1 MRYFHLMIAVVAL
14 VGCGG
19 GKDSNTAKITDIR
32 LEKALSEEFPFAVSN
47 AEILYTDQVRTTQE
61 LELNQMGIKSIEGIQ
76 VFRNLEHLWLEGNQ
90 LTDVTA
96 LEKLTQ
102 LTYLSLHNNKLT
114 DVKGLENFTKLE
126 YLELGNNPDLTKAQI
141 AELQKA
147 LPKCEIY
154 SNPTK

>member
-1 MRYFHLMIAVVAL
+1 
-14 VGCGG
+14 
-19 GKDSNTAKITDIR
+19 
-32 LEKALSEEFPFAVSN
+32 
-47 AEILYTDQVRTTQE
+47 
-61 LELNQMGIKSIEGIQ
+61 MGIKSIEGIQ

-147 LPKCEIY
+147 LPKCKITH
-154 SNPTK
+154 NATK